1 MLRWHIDYFGLKL
14 LKKQLVPKN
23 KKNKKTLTP
32 PPTLF
37 SLKAANTSGKVPS
50 LWEVEGFL
58 IIRERGFKAKKA
70 V

>member
-14 LKKQLVPKN
+14 LKKQLVP
-23 KKNKKTLTP
+23 KNKKTLTP

>member
-1 MLRWHIDYFGLKL
+1 MVTIEVGDDRHREL
-14 LKKQLVPKN
+14 
-23 KKNKKTLTP
+23 
-32 PPTLF
+32 
-37 SLKAANTSGKVPS
+37 GKFRT